1 MNIRPMRAA
10 DAAEVARFYQ
20 DIRRDTVPVIHSV
33 EDIENWLVE
42 ARIPRG
48 SSYVLEQEGQLL
60 GWVDVVP
67 GELDQLYLRR
77 GSTGQGLGKLL
88 LDFAKRQSP
97 DGLELYTFQVN
108 SGARRFYAREGFVEI
123 EWGDGSQNEEG
134 QPDVKMSWPGIR

>member
-1 MNIRPMRAA
+1 MRAT
-10 DAAEVARFYQ
+10 DAAEVARFYH

-42 ARIPRG
+42 SRIPRG
-48 SSYVLEQEGQLL
+48 SSYVLEREGQLL

-88 LDFAKRQSP
+88 LDFAKEQSP
-97 DGLELYTFQVN
+97 TCLELFTFQVN
-108 SGARRFYAREGFVEI
+108 TGARRFYAREGFVET

-134 QPDVKMSWPGIR
+134 QPDVRMSWPGVR

>member
-10 DAAEVARFYQ
+10 DAAEVARFYH

-97 DGLELYTFQVN
+97 GGLELFTFQVN

>member
-1 MNIRPMRAA
+1 MRAA

-20 DIRRDTVPVIHSV
+20 NIRRDTVPVIHSV
-33 EDIENWLVE
+33 EDIGNWLVE

-48 SSYVLEQEGQLL
+48 SSYVLEQEGRLL
-60 GWVDVVP
+60 GWLDVVP

-88 LDFAKRQSP
+88 LEFAKRQSP
-97 DGLELYTFQVN
+97 AGLELYTFQVN

-123 EWGDGSQNEEG
+123 EWGDGNQNEEG
-134 QPDVKMSWPGIR
+134 RPDVKMSWPGTR